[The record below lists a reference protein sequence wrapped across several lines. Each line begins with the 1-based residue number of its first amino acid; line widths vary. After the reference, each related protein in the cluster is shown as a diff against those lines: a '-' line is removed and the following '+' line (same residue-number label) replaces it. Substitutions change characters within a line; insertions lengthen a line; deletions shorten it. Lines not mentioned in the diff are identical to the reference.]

1 MRLSFETA
9 FFLPMKNS
17 IIITLDGHSACGKST
32 LAKMLSSHL
41 GYKYIDTGAMYRA
54 ITLFFFENGFIGSGG
69 TLKIEALDHLSKIK
83 IGFSEIDCNNKSF
96 VTLNGEIVESKI
108 RNLKISNL
116 VSEVSKYKLIRKKLV
131 RIQQSFSVDS
141 YGLVMDGRDIGSVVF
156 PEAELKFWVTASAHT
171 RAKRRLLEM
180 HDSDVSV
187 QLNEVIENITKRD
200 FEDANRK
207 ESPLIK
213 PIGAIEI
220 DNSNLSINQTLDLAL
235 KHVNSVLN
243 K

>member
-1 MRLSFETA
+1 
-9 FFLPMKNS
+9 MKNS

-54 ITLFFFENGFIGSGG
+54 ITLFFFENAFIGSDGM
-69 TLKIEALDHLSKIK
+69 LKNEALDNLQEIK
-83 IGFSEIDCNNKSF
+83 IGFSEIDSNNKSF

-108 RNLKISNL
+108 RNLTISNL
-116 VSEVSKYKLIRKKLV
+116 VSEVSKYKSIRKKLV
-131 RIQQSFSVDS
+131 EIQQSYSIDS

-156 PEAELKFWVTASAHT
+156 PEAELKFWVTASAQT

-187 QLNEVIENITKRD
+187 QLNEVIENITRRD

-213 PIGAIEI
+213 PFGAIEI
-220 DNSNLSINQTLDLAL
+220 DNSNLSINQTFDLAL
-235 KHVNSVLN
+235 KNVNSLLN

>member
-1 MRLSFETA
+1 
-9 FFLPMKNS
+9 MKNS
-17 IIITLDGHSACGKST
+17 IVITLDGHSACGKST
-32 LAKMLSSHL
+32 LAKMLSSQM

-54 ITLFFFENGFIGSGG
+54 ITLFFFNNNFIDSDGLLSNNAM
-69 TLKIEALDHLSKIK
+69 EHLHEIN
-83 IGFSEIDCNNKSF
+83 IGFSEIDHNNQSY

-108 RNLKISNL
+108 RNLAISNL
-116 VSEVSKYKLIRKKLV
+116 VSEVSKYKSIRKKMV
-131 RIQQSFSVDS
+131 QIQQSYSIGS
-141 YGLVMDGRDIGSVVF
+141 GGLVMDGRDIGTVVF
-156 PEAELKFWVTASAHT
+156 PNADLKFWITASANT

-180 HDSDVSV
+180 HDSDVNV
-187 QLNEVIENITKRD
+187 KLKDVVDNITRRD
-200 FEDANRK
+200 FEDENRK

-213 PIGAIEI
+213 PNGAVEI